1 MAEAPAMDT
10 EKQVEADQGDTA
22 AQVSEAQFP
31 EATDSGDSSGT
42 GQIDI
47 LLDATVTVSVE
58 LGQAQVEVR
67 RLLQS
72 GPGSVLQLDKKAGE
86 PVDLY
91 LRGIRFATGNLVVV
105 GDQLGV
111 RIREILP
118 AASAMGGQTEPKG

>member
-1 MAEAPAMDT
+1 MAEATAEETQQAETDQ
-10 EKQVEADQGDTA
+10 ESSGVE
-22 AQVSEAQFP
+22 VSDAQFP
-31 EATDSGDSSGT
+31 EATDNGNRTGG

-47 LLDATVTVSVE
+47 LLDATVSVSVC
-58 LGQAQVEVR
+58 LGEAEVEVR
-67 RLLQS
+67 QLLQS

-111 RIREILP
+111 RIREILSP
-118 AASAMGGQTEPKG
+118 ASEEPPNSTP

>member
-1 MAEAPAMDT
+1 MAEATATDT
-10 EKQVEADQGDTA
+10 QDQTEETQDPST
-22 AQVSEAQFP
+22 AQVSEAELP
-31 EATDSGDSSGT
+31 EAADNGDRTGG

-47 LLDATVTVSVE
+47 LLDTTMSVSVC
-58 LGQAQVEVR
+58 LGHAEVEVR
-67 RLLQS
+67 QLLQS

-105 GDQLGV
+105 GEQLGV

-118 AASAMGGQTEPKG
+118 SASASQTPDAQD